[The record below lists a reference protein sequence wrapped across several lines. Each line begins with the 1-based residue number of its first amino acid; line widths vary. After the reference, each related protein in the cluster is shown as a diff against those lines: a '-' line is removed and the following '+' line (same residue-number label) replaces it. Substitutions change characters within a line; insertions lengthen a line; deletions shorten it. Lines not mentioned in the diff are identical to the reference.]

1 MSRGSNHLKHDLMYS
16 NDINDITV
24 TRSQSDSE
32 YLEQETGLMDIPLTN
47 VQQLFDA
54 IMSTSIKI
62 AEECFQQLFESVL

>member
-1 MSRGSNHLKHDLMYS
+1 MTSMTMTS
-16 NDINDITV
+16 V

-32 YLEQETGLMDIPLTN
+32 HLERETGLMDIPLTN

-54 IMSTSIKI
+54 IMSTWIKI